1 MEGSETLSYG
11 DVTRCDVVSQP
22 VGLLRF
28 TEAAIGFKQRS
39 RGNDQDAIKPFK
51 VPKEEIKG
59 ITWAKVTPIKCMLT
73 VRISFPLS
81 PLSSFSRP
89 PVLAFSRHTEVSRF
103 DTASLA

>member
-28 TEAAIGFKQRS
+28 TDAAIGFKQKS
-39 RGNDQDAIKPFK
+39 RGNDQDAIKPLK

-59 ITWAKVTPIKCMLT
+59 ITWTKVTPIKCMLT
-73 VRISFPLS
+73 VRSCSLRIPS
-81 PLSSFSRP
+81 PLLSLS
-89 PVLAFSRHTEVSRF
+89 VTLASHIPTRRF
-103 DTASLA
+103 LCRWS